1 MTDLF
6 TGAITMGSLVIA
18 LFFLRFWRS
27 SGDRFFIYFALSF
40 FIEGLHRLYSAVH
53 DNGGVTWTRHL
64 GTANSTLSGTLGY
77 SMIECRSCQGWLM
90 AGLDLNTEFWT
101 GDVGH
106 VSGRP
111 VTIGTGLRVSGGIAR
126 YLGAAN
132 ARASTLA
139 LLVPVDASVPA
150 LRGSR
155 VHGTFVTGI
164 GIGSVASDRVAQGA
178 ALPILGW
185 SVGWSPVSQLGLNFG
200 FQRVLL
206 ALERACRFG
215 QRSVVSDRRLGAVRL
230 RAPLRAHEESEDER
244 GEEER
249 GGACRTRPPHPIT
262 QNEIAW

>member
-1 MTDLF
+1 MLF
-6 TGAITMGSLVIA
+6 RSGASEIA
-18 LFFLRFWRS
+18 LRYGRWRF
-27 SGDRFFIYFALSF
+27 DRDD
-40 FIEGLHRLYSAVH
+40 AVH

-206 ALERACRFG
+206 AGTPSQIGFAVSWIFG
-215 QRSVVSDRRLGAVRL
+215 T
-230 RAPLRAHEESEDER
+230 H
-244 GEEER
+244 
-249 GGACRTRPPHPIT
+249 GGIRP
-262 QNEIAW
+262 